1 VPAFVRFDRPVP
13 SEWLYQLGQWMSE
26 RVFITPFTVEFLLPF
41 FPAIRPGDRLVFDNE
56 SPLALHRYE
65 FVIES
70 VRHEFGREYSTIVR
84 AAAYKVR
91 TD

>member
-1 VPAFVRFDRPVP
+1 
-13 SEWLYQLGQWMSE
+13 MSE
-26 RVFITPFTVEFLLPF
+26 RVFITPFAVEFVLPF
-41 FPAIRPGDRLVFDNE
+41 FPAIRPGDRLVFDNA

-91 TD
+91 TG